1 MATLTHTVPIASLAF
16 AFDPVIRL
24 GDRVVRVETVAVA
37 LVLLASLLVAARIAR
52 GTPAGDDPGRFV
64 HGERLRLDD
73 FVFIA
78 LAVVP
83 GAVIGARMGYVI
95 LHLDYYLAQPAAIV
109 DPAQGS
115 LQLGLGIVGGT
126 LTGMYAARLMDQ
138 PVGRWLHVAAL
149 PLLLAICGGKF
160 AQALGGTGQ
169 GQPANLDW
177 ATSYVGPGPWGSLGP
192 EIPSHP
198 AQLYEAALT
207 AVAGLVVVA
216 LLYAGAFA
224 RRDGRV
230 FVVALAA
237 WALARVVA
245 AAFWRDSPVL
255 GPLRADQLLTIAT
268 LAGALTVLVVLGR
281 ERRSAV
287 AHLREPQWP
296 DPETRPRF

>member
-1 MATLTHTVPIASLAF
+1 LATLTHTVPIASVAF
-16 AFDPVIRL
+16 AFDPIIRL

-37 LVLLASLLVAARIAR
+37 LVLVAALLVAARIAR
-52 GTPAGDDPGRFV
+52 GTSAGDDPGRFV

-83 GAVIGARMGYVI
+83 GAVIGGRIGYVV

-126 LTGMYAARLMDQ
+126 LAGIYAARLMEQ

-149 PLLLAICGGKF
+149 PLLLATCGGKL
-160 AQALGGTGQ
+160 AQALGGNGQ
-169 GQPANLDW
+169 GQPSDVAW

-192 EIPSHP
+192 DIPSHP

-207 AVAGLVVVA
+207 AVAVLVLVA
-216 LLYAGAFA
+216 LLSAGAFA

-230 FVVALAA
+230 FVVALGG
-237 WALARVVA
+237 WAVARFVA
-245 AAFWRDSPVL
+245 AAFWRDGQVL
-255 GPLRADQLLTIAT
+255 GPLRADQLLTVAI
-268 LAGALTVLVVLGR
+268 LAGAIVVLLVFARG
-281 ERRSAV
+281 EPSAV
-287 AHLREPQWP
+287 AQLGEPQWP

>member
-1 MATLTHTVPIASLAF
+1 MATLTGTVSIASVAF

-24 GDRVVRVETVAVA
+24 GDRVVRVDTVAVA
-37 LVLLASLLVAARIAR
+37 LVLLAALLVAARIAR
-52 GTPAGDDPGRFV
+52 HTPAGDDPGRFV

-78 LAVVP
+78 LAAVP
-83 GAVIGARMGYVI
+83 GAVIGGRIGYVV
-95 LHLDYYLAQPAAIV
+95 LHLDYYLARPQQMV

-126 LTGMYAARLMDQ
+126 LAAIYAARLMDQ
-138 PVGRWLHVAAL
+138 PVGRWLHVAAM
-149 PLLLAICGGKF
+149 PLLLAICGAKL

-169 GQPANLDW
+169 GQPSDAGW

-207 AVAGLVVVA
+207 AVAAAILVGL
-216 LLYAGAFA
+216 LSAGAFS
-224 RRDGRV
+224 RRDGRA
-230 FVVALAA
+230 FVVALGS
-237 WALARVVA
+237 WALARLVA
-245 AAFWRDSPVL
+245 AAFWRDALVV
-255 GPLRADQLLTIAT
+255 GPLRADQLLSLAT
-268 LAGALTVLVVLGR
+268 LVGCAVILVALGR
-281 ERRSAV
+281 EERTAV
-287 AHLREPQWP
+287 VRLGDPQWP

>member
-1 MATLTHTVPIASLAF
+1 MATLTHTVPIASVAF
-16 AFDPVIRL
+16 AFDPIIRL

-37 LVLLASLLVAARIAR
+37 VVLIAALLVAARIAR
-52 GTPAGDDPGRFV
+52 GTSAGDDPGRFV

-83 GAVIGARMGYVI
+83 GAVIGGRIGYVV
-95 LHLDYYLAQPAAIV
+95 LHLDYYLARPAAIV

-126 LTGMYAARLMDQ
+126 LAGIYAARLMEQ
-138 PVGRWLHVAAL
+138 PLGRWLHVAAL
-149 PLLLAICGGKF
+149 PLLLAISGGKL

-169 GQPANLDW
+169 GQPSDVGW

-207 AVAGLVVVA
+207 AVAALVLVA
-216 LLYAGAFA
+216 LLSAGAFA
-224 RRDGRV
+224 RKDGRV
-230 FVVALAA
+230 FVVALGA
-237 WALARVVA
+237 WAVARFVA
-245 AAFWRDSPVL
+245 ATFWRDSQVL
-255 GPLRADQLLTIAT
+255 GPLRADQLLTVAILLGAIAA
-268 LAGALTVLVVLGR
+268 LAFFAR
-281 ERRSAV
+281 DERTAV
-287 AHLREPQWP
+287 AQLGEPQWP